1 MTFASQRD
9 DFLDEQ
15 CVCFSLRHLK
25 TSTHFV
31 LIEAIPEIQG
41 VEVNP
46 Y

>member
-1 MTFASQRD
+1 MTFARQRD
-9 DFLDEQ
+9 DFFDEQ

-25 TSTHFV
+25 ASTHFV
-31 LIEAIPEIQG
+31 LIEGIPKIQG